1 MKDPSQ
7 EVITAF
13 YNALNGNLTYSTG
26 GNDIDFRVYT
36 SLPESE
42 VRNYVLV
49 SNAFFTNPTTKDKSI
64 LEGTI
69 SIEVCSGTFSRQ
81 GRWDGAN
88 SISNQV
94 LQLLVKQT
102 LTFDSFT
109 ITVKPFVESIISQ
122 DERQPDGSMRFI
134 KLITLRFGTQE
145 N

>member
-13 YNALNGNLTYSTG
+13 YNALNGKLTYSTG

-42 VRNYVLV
+42 VCNYVLISSV
-49 SNAFFTNPTTKDKSI
+49 FFTNPTTKDKSI
-64 LEGTI
+64 LDGMIT
-69 SIEVCSGTFSRQ
+69 IEVCSGTFSRQ

-94 LQLLVKQT
+94 LQLLVKET
-102 LTFDSFT
+102 LTFSNFY
-109 ITVKPFVESIISQ
+109 ITVKPFIESISSQ
-122 DERQPDGSMRFI
+122 DERQKDGSMRYI
-134 KLITLRFGTQE
+134 KLIILRFGTQE
-145 N
+145 K